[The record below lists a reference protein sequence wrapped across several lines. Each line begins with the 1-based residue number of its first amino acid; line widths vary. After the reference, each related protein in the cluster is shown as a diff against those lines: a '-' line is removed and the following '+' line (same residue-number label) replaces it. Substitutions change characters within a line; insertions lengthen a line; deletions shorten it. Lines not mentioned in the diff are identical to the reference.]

1 MAFHAFFGLSILTTD
16 SLFLADWF
24 GAMGRTWG
32 LTPMADQQLAG
43 GIAWSIGEI
52 PTVALA
58 ITVAVQWSRSDARES
73 KRRDRQADRNGD
85 AELVAYNAML
95 QRMASNDPE
104 RTADEAEQHDG
115 AARGATRRDAAK
127 EPQR

>member
-1 MAFHAFFGLSILTTD
+1 
-16 SLFLADWF
+16 
-24 GAMGRTWG
+24 MGRTWG
-32 LTPMADQQLAG
+32 VTPMADKQLAG
-43 GIAWSIGEI
+43 GIAWSIGEL

-58 ITVAVQWSRSDARES
+58 ITVALQWSRSDAKET

-95 QRMASNDPE
+95 QRMASDDPE
-104 RTADEAEQHDG
+104 ASPEKAD
-115 AARGATRRDAAK
+115 AAR

>member
-1 MAFHAFFGLSILTTD
+1 
-16 SLFLADWF
+16 
-24 GAMGRTWG
+24 
-32 LTPMADQQLAG
+32 MADQQLAG

-95 QRMASNDPE
+95 QRMASDDPE
-104 RTADEAEQHDG
+104 RTDGRAGPLDEVGG
-115 AARGATRRDAAK
+115 AAGRDAAK

>member
-1 MAFHAFFGLSILTTD
+1 
-16 SLFLADWF
+16 
-24 GAMGRTWG
+24 
-32 LTPMADQQLAG
+32 MADQQLAG

-104 RTADEAEQHDG
+104 RTADEAEPDAG